1 MNYDFFFF
9 FVLSVLPAEEISA
22 SLQKKNI
29 ISSSAKSD
37 VFWADV
43 ELR

>member
-1 MNYDFFFF
+1 MNYDFFFFF
-9 FVLSVLPAEEISA
+9 FVLSVLPAEISA